1 MAFEDEE
8 QASPTVTHHEQVAAA
23 FLERIE
29 DAFALIGGLQT
40 PHPKK
45 ERFVRAYHT
54 VSVDFIADVAAIVDQ
69 TPELETVKRFVP
81 AEARDVLQF
90 LAAYEPAANRVEIL
104 LRALR
109 FTMRAKKAE
118 AADAALH
125 VYFLANRY
133 SRKHSGSPL
142 AERAAAMRRTLGRAG
157 RRTTRS

>member
-1 MAFEDEE
+1 MAFDDEE
-8 QASPTVTHHEQVAAA
+8 QPSPALTHHERAAA
-23 FLERIE
+23 TFVEHIE
-29 DAFALIGGLQT
+29 QAFALLGELQT

-54 VSVDFIADVAAIVDQ
+54 VSVEFIAGVAAIVDE
-69 TPELETVKRFVP
+69 TPELENVKRFVP

-109 FTMRAKKAE
+109 FTMRAKKAKV
-118 AADAALH
+118 ADAALQ

-133 SRKHSGSPL
+133 ARRPANSL
-142 AERAAAMRRTLGRAG
+142 IAERAAVMRRALGRAG
-157 RRTTRS
+157 RRRRT